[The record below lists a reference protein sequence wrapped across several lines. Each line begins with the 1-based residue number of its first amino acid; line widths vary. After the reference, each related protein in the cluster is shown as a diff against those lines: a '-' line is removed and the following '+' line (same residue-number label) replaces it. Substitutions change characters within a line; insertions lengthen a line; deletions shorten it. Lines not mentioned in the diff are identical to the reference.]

1 MTMMAVS
8 SDDLEQFTVPYNV
21 LEGIFLNDFDSFLI
35 IYKDWRK
42 QTRQLTKEKMNQCD
56 DTIESF
62 ENTDLPGII
71 IKESGEI

>member
-8 SDDLEQFTVPYNV
+8 SEDLEQFTVPYNV
-21 LEGIFLNDFDSFLI
+21 LEGILLNDFDSFLI

-42 QTRQLTKEKMNQCD
+42 QTRQLTKEKMCQCD